1 MKIEKLTEDKL
12 KITLSI
18 DDLEE
23 RNINLHSFM
32 YNTPE
37 SQDLFWELLK
47 TAEKEC
53 GFNVDDSMIYVEAS
67 TSGGGNFTLLVTKTN
82 EAAPFVE
89 KISKPKKLTKGNF
102 RLKRKTVPLKHES
115 TIYIFEN
122 FDDICAFC
130 NICDTSILH
139 NNKLYSMNENYYLK
153 TDFIPYNMILD
164 YASISKNPNL
174 LEAKLNEYGK
184 VVIEKEALQT
194 ISTHFNKTKKKTR
207 TKKNKDSGK

>member
-37 SQDLFWELLK
+37 SQDLFWELIQ

-82 EAAPFVE
+82 EAAPVLE

-102 RLKRKTVPLKHES
+102 KLKRKSMPLKTE
-115 TIYIFEN
+115 TAIYMFET
-122 FDDICAFC
+122 FEDVCEFC
-130 NICDTSILH
+130 NICDCSILH
-139 NNKLYSMNENYYLK
+139 DNTLYCMNETYYLK
-153 TDFIPYNMILD
+153 IDYIPYNMILD
-164 YASISKNPNL
+164 YATIIKNPEL

-194 ISTHFNKTKKKTR
+194 ISTHFNKAKKKTR
-207 TKKNKDSGK
+207 TKKNKNSGK

>member
-1 MKIEKLTEDKL
+1 MKIEKLTENKL

-37 SQDLFWELLK
+37 SQSLFWELIQ

-53 GFNVDDSMIYVEAS
+53 GFNVDDSMVYVEAS
-67 TSGGGNFTLLVTKTN
+67 TSGSGNFTLLVTKTN
-82 EAAPFVE
+82 EAAPTVE
-89 KISKPKKLTKGNF
+89 KIVKPKKISNKNF
-102 RLKRKTVPLKHES
+102 KLKRKSVPLKSES
-115 TIYIFEN
+115 CIYLFDT

-130 NICDTSILH
+130 NICDTTILH
-139 NNKLYSMNENYYLK
+139 DNVLYSMNETYYLK
-153 TDFIPYNMILD
+153 IDYIPYNMILD
-164 YASISKNPNL
+164 YATLSKNPTL

-184 VVIEKEALQT
+184 IIIKENALQT
-194 ISTHFNKTKKKTR
+194 IATYFNKNKKTKRNTKKTSEK
-207 TKKNKDSGK
+207 

>member
-32 YNTPE
+32 YNSPE
-37 SQDLFWELLK
+37 SQDLFWELIQK
-47 TAEKEC
+47 AEKEC

-67 TSGGGNFTLLVTKTN
+67 TSGAGNFTLLVTKTN
-82 EAAPFVE
+82 EEAPIE
-89 KISKPKKLTKGNF
+89 KIKKPKKLSKENF
-102 RLKRKTVPLKHES
+102 KLKRKSTTLKHS
-115 TIYIFEN
+115 FSIYIFEN

-130 NICDTSILH
+130 NACDTSIIH
-139 NNKLYSMNENYYLK
+139 NNNLYTMNELYYIK
-153 TDFIPYNMILD
+153 TDYIPYNTILD
-164 YASISKNPNL
+164 YATISKNPDL

-184 VVIEKEALQT
+184 IIVEGNALQT
-194 ISTHFNKTKKKTR
+194 IATHFNKKKR
-207 TKKNKDSGK
+207 RKK

>member
-32 YNTPE
+32 YNSPE
-37 SQDLFWELLK
+37 SQDLFWELLQK
-47 TAEKEC
+47 AEKEC

-67 TSGGGNFTLLVTKTN
+67 TSGAGNFTLLVTKTN
-82 EAAPFVE
+82 EDTHIE
-89 KISKPKKLTKGNF
+89 KIKKSRKLSNKDF
-102 RLKRKTVPLKHES
+102 RLKRKTVPVNNNFLIYTFES
-115 TIYIFEN
+115 

-130 NICDTSILH
+130 SVCDVSILH
-139 NNKLYSMNENYYLK
+139 ENTLYSMNEYYFLK
-153 TDFIPYNMILD
+153 IDSIPYNTILD
-164 YASISKNPNL
+164 YATISKDPEL

-184 VVIEKEALQT
+184 IIAEEDALQN
-194 ISTHFNKTKKKTR
+194 IALHFNKKKR
-207 TKKNKDSGK
+207 RKKHV